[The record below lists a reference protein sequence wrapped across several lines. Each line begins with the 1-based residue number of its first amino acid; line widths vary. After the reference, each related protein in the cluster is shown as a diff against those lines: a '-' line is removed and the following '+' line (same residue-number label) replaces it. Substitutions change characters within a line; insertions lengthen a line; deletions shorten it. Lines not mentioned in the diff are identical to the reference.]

1 MVTPLT
7 FVVPSRTNTTM
18 TFTLMLP
25 SCMPLLFL
33 LIRRE
38 KDSPSFGSVEKDSSI
53 ASSAPLSTESDS
65 IKIYD
70 NKYVRVKELKD
81 KQQQYLSTKYACWM
95 TLPFLEMRL
104 RIGRLIMT
112 LSILLSGG
120 DFEMAAGSSSLLRT
134 TSMWCPTTRHR
145 MVCFLSTTKCSR
157 GGRS

>member
-1 MVTPLT
+1 
-7 FVVPSRTNTTM
+7 
-18 TFTLMLP
+18 MLP

-81 KQQQYLSTKYACWM
+81 KQQQYLSTKYAC
-95 TLPFLEMRL
+95 
-104 RIGRLIMT
+104 
-112 LSILLSGG
+112 
-120 DFEMAAGSSSLLRT
+120 
-134 TSMWCPTTRHR
+134 
-145 MVCFLSTTKCSR
+145 
-157 GGRS
+157 